1 MFYLGIALFAW
12 LAIGFLAGVKMV
24 FVDQILERDLVRE
37 AQKELDQMDADVA
50 EFFLGNKK
58 AFIAFH
64 DFVGG
69 CSGCCPAQR
78 KHKVVDEELVSK

>member
-50 EFFLGNKK
+50 EFFLGNKM
-58 AFIAFH
+58 AFIAAMTLL
-64 DFVGG
+64 G
-69 CSGCCPAQR
+69 A
-78 KHKVVDEELVSK
+78 VVVVVMSKETIKSWMKN

>member
-50 EFFLGNKK
+50 EFFLGNKM
-58 AFIAFH
+58 AFIAAMTLL
-64 DFVGG
+64 G
-69 CSGCCPAQR
+69 A
-78 KHKVVDEELVSK
+78 VVVVVMAKETIKSWMKN